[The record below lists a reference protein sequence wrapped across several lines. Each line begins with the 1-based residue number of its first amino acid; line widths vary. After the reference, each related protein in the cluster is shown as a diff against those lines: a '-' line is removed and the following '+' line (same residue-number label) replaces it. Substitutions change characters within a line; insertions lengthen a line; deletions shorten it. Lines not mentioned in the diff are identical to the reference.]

1 MQKQVQESNI
11 ANLLFVGRVVDHK
24 FPLIFMLDV
33 LKLCSERFKNKFV
46 LNVVGPIDKA
56 YFSKII
62 EKLEHTSFRNQVI
75 FTGQVSDEKL
85 ATYYKDA
92 DVFVFPSYSESFGYS
107 IIEALYAGL
116 PVVATRTGVVPYLEK
131 HGFVSGVDY
140 GNAEDMANRIY
151 QTFRDSNSI
160 KTKLATQT
168 AFFVKSFSMTSF
180 VDSLYNILI

>member
-1 MQKQVQESNI
+1 MQKKAQENNI
-11 ANLLFVGRVVDHK
+11 AHLLFVGRVVDHK
-24 FPLIFMLDV
+24 FPLIFMLDI
-33 LKLCSERFKNKFV
+33 LRLCSEKFKKKFV
-46 LNVVGPIDKA
+46 LNVVGPIDRV
-56 YFSKII
+56 YFSEII

-92 DVFVFPSYSESFGYS
+92 DVFIFPSYSESFGYS

-140 GNAEDMANRIY
+140 GDAEDMANRIY
-151 QTFRDSNSI
+151 QSFRDSTSI
-160 KTKLATQT
+160 KIKLAAQT
-168 AFFVKSFSMTSF
+168 AFFAKSFSMASF